1 MPSVT
6 LTKCQGTGNDFVL
19 LDNRDGIRFQYAA
32 LARAACDR
40 RFGVGADGLLVL
52 LRAAANSGAD
62 VAMRIFNADGS
73 EAEMCGN
80 GIRCIARYL
89 VRDEQQPRRLAVQTP
104 AGIVRTELTGVPGM
118 VRVDMGVP
126 MLARP
131 LEGSFEFD
139 GRTFTY
145 ARISMGNPHAVIFV
159 DDALDAYQLEALAA
173 AASRACSDAAGIN
186 VELAR
191 VTDGRIEMR
200 IHERGVGET
209 WACGTG
215 ACAAAA
221 AAIATGRLTSPV
233 EVVTRGGSVDVIWK
247 GADDTALLTGPAE
260 IVFET
265 TLQLAGDVLASA

>member
-1 MPSVT
+1 MPSIA

-19 LDNRDGIRFQYAA
+19 LDNRSGARFQYAA

-52 LRAAANSGAD
+52 LRAAPNTGAD

-89 VRDEQQPRRLAVQTP
+89 AREGRESRRLAVQTP
-104 AGIVRTELTGVPGM
+104 AGVIRTELTGAPGM

-126 MLARP
+126 ALARP
-131 LEGSFEFD
+131 LEGSFDFG
-139 GRTFTY
+139 GRTFRC
-145 ARISMGNPHAVIFV
+145 ARVSMGNPHAVIFV
-159 DDALDAYQLEALAA
+159 DDSLDAYPLDKLAA
-173 AASRACSDAAGIN
+173 AASKAAGEAGGIN

-191 VTDGRIEMR
+191 VTGGRIQMR

-215 ACAAAA
+215 ACAAAV
-221 AAIATGRLTSPV
+221 AAIATDRLASPI
-233 EVVTRGGSVDVIWK
+233 EVATRGGSVDVVWS
-247 GADDTALLTGPAE
+247 GADDPALLTGPAE
-260 IVFET
+260 IVFDA
-265 TLQLAGDVLASA
+265 TLELAGDVLASA